1 MAQSQ
6 NNQQVAAQQPANAL
20 PAQIAKVKDDIT
32 KSVLNKI
39 ATAKN
44 VGLVIPENYNPTNNI
59 TLALIELSE
68 SKEGNAPIL
77 QTCTP
82 ASIAVALYKMCTMG
96 LSLAKRQCD
105 FIKYGNTVVCQPE
118 YTGNI
123 AMAKRLGCAGTPN
136 AQVIYEDDVF
146 EYVIDARTGNKRV
159 LKHEQALKNI
169 DSNKIVGAWA
179 AVPYADDPDREPFVD
194 VMTIAEI
201 RTSWGMGGSKGN
213 SKAHR
218 MFPAEMCKKTVISR
232 ACKLFIRAS
241 DDSDLAAQ
249 IVDDIDD
256 QTAQIV
262 EPANDVFNDA
272 NTVQPQFQPAAPAE
286 QAPADERPL
295 NPNPNPAAPV
305 HFDPVTGEEFPDT
318 I

>member
-6 NNQQVAAQQPANAL
+6 NNQQVAAQQPANAV
-20 PAQIAKVKDDIT
+20 AATIAETKDKIT
-32 KSVLNKI
+32 KSVLNRI
-39 ATAKN
+39 ANATK
-44 VGLVIPENYNPTNNI
+44 VGLVIPENYNAANNV

-68 SKEGNAPIL
+68 PKDNKAPIL

-82 ASIAVALYKMCTMG
+82 VSIATALYKMCIMG
-96 LSLAKRQCD
+96 LSLTKKQCD
-105 FIKYGNTVVCQPE
+105 FIQYGNTVICQPE
-118 YTGNI
+118 YTGDI
-123 AMAKRLGCAGTPN
+123 AMAKRLGHAGTPN

-146 EYVIDARTGNKRV
+146 EYYIDARTGNKRV
-159 LKHEQALKNI
+159 LKHEQSLKNI
-169 DSNKIVGAWA
+169 DPNKIVGAWA
-179 AVPYADDPDREPFVD
+179 AVPYADDPDRDPFVD
-194 VMTIAEI
+194 VMSIDEI
-201 RTSWGMGGSKGN
+201 HTSWQMGGSKGQ

-241 DDSDLAAQ
+241 DDSDVAAQ
-249 IVDDIDD
+249 IVDDVDD

-262 EPANDVFNDA
+262 EPANDVFNEA

-286 QAPADERPL
+286 QTPANERPL

-305 HFDPVTGEEFPDT
+305 HFDPATGEEFPDT

>member
-1 MAQSQ
+1 MTQ
-6 NNQQVAAQQPANAL
+6 NPNTQQVAAQQQANAL

-39 ATAKN
+39 ANATK
-44 VGLVIPENYNPTNNI
+44 VGLVIPENYNAANNV

-68 SKEGNAPIL
+68 SKEGKAPIL

-82 ASIAVALYKMCTMG
+82 ASVATALYKMCIMG
-96 LSLAKRQCD
+96 LSLTKKQCD
-105 FIKYGNTVVCQPE
+105 FIQYGNNVVCQPE

-123 AMAKRLGCAGTPN
+123 AMAKRLGHAGTPN

-146 EYVIDARTGNKRV
+146 EYYIDARGRAHV
-159 LKHEQALKNI
+159 IKHEQALKNI
-169 DSNKIVGAWA
+169 DPNKIVGAWC
-179 AVPYADDPDREPFVD
+179 AVPYADDPSAEPFVD
-194 VMTIAEI
+194 VMTINEI
-201 RTSWGMGGSKGN
+201 HTSWQMGGSKGQ

-241 DDSDLAAQ
+241 DDSDVAAQ
-249 IVDDIDD
+249 IVDDVDE

-262 EPANDVFNDA
+262 EPANDVFNEA

-305 HFDPVTGEEFPDT
+305 HFDPETGEEFPDA